1 MPVTPSEAA
10 DKVEIQEI
18 ISAHGLFADCRE
30 FAAIKTI
37 TLPDATYDYSS
48 CFGPDFKLVKL
59 ADFLEGDDIFFL
71 GFDATQHMISN
82 FIIVLDG
89 DSATSRSHVRA
100 THRIDSDIYVMG
112 GLYHH
117 KLVRLNGAW
126 KIAHTTFEQTYTEG
140 DTTLFERAAVRSK
153 GQTAPA

>member
-1 MPVTPSEAA
+1 MTNDEAR
-10 DKVEIQEI
+10 DKVAIQEA

-37 TLPDATYDYSS
+37 TTPDALYDYSS
-48 CFGPDFKLVKL
+48 CFGPDFKSVKL

-89 DSATSRSHVRA
+89 DRATCRSHVRA
-100 THRIDSDIYVMG
+100 THRIDKDIYVMG
-112 GLYHH
+112 GLYRH
-117 KLVRLNGAW
+117 KMVRLNGEW
-126 KIAHTTFEQTYTEG
+126 KIAETVFEQTFTEG

-153 GQTAPA
+153 GKTA

>member
-1 MPVTPSEAA
+1 MTNDEAR
-10 DKVEIQEI
+10 DKVAIQEA

-37 TLPDATYDYSS
+37 TTPDALYDYSS
-48 CFGPDFKLVKL
+48 CFGPDFKSVKL

-89 DSATSRSHVRA
+89 DRATCRSHVRA
-100 THRIDSDIYVMG
+100 THRIDKDIYVMG
-112 GLYHH
+112 GLYRH
-117 KLVRLNGAW
+117 KMVRLDGEW
-126 KIAHTTFEQTYTEG
+126 KIAETVFEQTFTEG
-140 DTTLFERAAVRSK
+140 DTTLFERAAIRSK
-153 GQTAPA
+153 GKTA

>member
-1 MPVTPSEAA
+1 MTNDEAR
-10 DKVEIQEI
+10 DKVAIQEA

-37 TLPDATYDYSS
+37 TTPDALYDYSS
-48 CFGPDFKLVKL
+48 CFGPDFKSVKL

-89 DSATSRSHVRA
+89 DRATCRSHVRA
-100 THRIDSDIYVMG
+100 THRIDKDIYVMG
-112 GLYHH
+112 GLYRH
-117 KLVRLNGAW
+117 KMVRLNGEW
-126 KIAHTTFEQTYTEG
+126 KIAETVFEQTFTEG

-153 GQTAPA
+153 GQTA

>member
-1 MPVTPSEAA
+1 MTNEEAR
-10 DKVEIQEI
+10 DKVAIQEA

-37 TLPDATYDYSS
+37 TTPDALYDYSS
-48 CFGPDFKLVKL
+48 CFGPDFKSVKL

-89 DSATSRSHVRA
+89 DRATCRSHVRA
-100 THRIDSDIYVMG
+100 THRIDKDIYVMG
-112 GLYHH
+112 GLYRH
-117 KLVRLNGAW
+117 KMVRLNGEW
-126 KIAHTTFEQTYTEG
+126 KIAETVFEQTFTEG

-153 GQTAPA
+153 GKTA

>member
-1 MPVTPSEAA
+1 MTSDEAR
-10 DKVEIQEI
+10 DKVAIAEA

-37 TLPDATYDYSS
+37 TTAGATYDYSS
-48 CFGPDFKLVKL
+48 CFGPDFKCVKL

-82 FIIVLDG
+82 FIAVLDG
-89 DSATSRSHVRA
+89 DKATCRSHVRA

-112 GLYHH
+112 GTYYHEM
-117 KLVRLNGAW
+117 VREGGEW
-126 KIAHTTFEQTYTEG
+126 KIAHTRFDQTWTEG

-153 GQTAPA
+153 GKTA